1 MLQMCVCLCGF
12 LIDRDRD
19 SPDTEISETHE
30 VCRDVNVLIEI
41 KRIKNACRKLPGKQM
56 ITDETGFFYIF
67 FLIIAGILI
76 ILRMI
81 ERLMMN
87 LTWKEMALKI
97 LCIWGFHEKQMY
109 VNVLAG
115 FWK

>member
-30 VCRDVNVLIEI
+30 VCRDVYVLIEI

-87 LTWKEMALKI
+87 LTWKEIPFGSQNPMHL
-97 LCIWGFHEKQMY
+97 G
-109 VNVLAG
+109 VS
-115 FWK
+115 